1 MVGSDRDRDHA
12 IGIVGGSHPRHGM
25 SDPGEPQPAR
35 SHDRLLARKDS
46 DIHTVLTA
54 QDLEF
59 GPQVGAGRAL
69 RRSRHF
75 HDKSRGISFQR
86 RTKLRWEI
94 AGAGDA
100 RQPALP
106 RRGTGHR
113 RDRSTHRSFLRHL
126 LVAGGLASL
135 PPTPDTPY
143 STKNIKRS

>member
-1 MVGSDRDRDHA
+1 MRISDWSSDVCSSDLDVRPHTGHHLEGKIDVPREIDAMVGSDRDRDHA

-59 GPQVGAGRAL
+59 GPQVGAGPAL

-75 HDKSRGISFQR
+75 HYKSRS
-86 RTKLRWEI
+86 E
-94 AGAGDA
+94 
-100 RQPALP
+100 
-106 RRGTGHR
+106 
-113 RDRSTHRSFLRHL
+113 
-126 LVAGGLASL
+126 
-135 PPTPDTPY
+135 
-143 STKNIKRS
+143 

>member
-1 MVGSDRDRDHA
+1 MILSMVDLECVGLLVVVYGVFVCMFFFFFKQKTAYEWRISDWSSDVCSSDLIDVPREIDAMVGSDRDRDHA

-75 HDKSRGISFQR
+75 HDKSR
-86 RTKLRWEI
+86 
-94 AGAGDA
+94 
-100 RQPALP
+100 
-106 RRGTGHR
+106 
-113 RDRSTHRSFLRHL
+113 RSEEHTSELQ
-126 LVAGGLASL
+126 
-135 PPTPDTPY
+135 
-143 STKNIKRS
+143 